1 MPEFHK
7 PVLLNEIL
15 ALLEPKEGGV
25 FLDATLGGGG
35 HAAALLD
42 RIGPRGILVGV
53 DRDPEALHYA
63 RDRLKQ
69 YGPRAVLVQGNFRNI
84 DSILASAGITGIDGA
99 VADLGVSSHQLDTA
113 RGFSFSRDEDLDMRM
128 SAVEDTPGATH
139 IVNTYS
145 QSDLADLIHACGE
158 ERYAR
163 RIARAIV
170 TRRQQKAITRTGE
183 LAELIV
189 SAIPPKSRG
198 RRIHPATRT
207 FQAIR
212 IEVNKELEA
221 VELGI
226 PEIIDALKMGARIC
240 VVSYH
245 SLEDRLVKRTFR
257 RLSGHC
263 ECPPE
268 LPECRCGAKPIL
280 RVLTGKPVVP
290 SVEEVE
296 NNPRSR
302 SAKLRCA
309 ESISC

>member
-1 MPEFHK
+1 MPHFHN

-15 ALLEPKEGGV
+15 ALLEPKAGGV
-25 FLDATLGGGG
+25 FLDATLGGGA
-35 HAAALLD
+35 HAAAVLD
-42 RIGPRGILVGV
+42 RTAPDGVLIGI
-53 DRDPEALHYA
+53 DRDPEALDHA

-69 YGPRAVLVQGNFRNI
+69 YGGRAALIRGNFREVS
-84 DSILASAGITGIDGA
+84 SILASAGISEIDGA
-99 VADLGVSSHQLDTA
+99 IADLGVSSHQLDTP
-113 RGFSFSRDEDLDMRM
+113 RGFTFSRDEELDMRM
-128 SAVEDTPGATH
+128 SALENTADAAH

-145 QSDLADLIHACGE
+145 QSDLADLIHAYGE

-163 RIARAIV
+163 AIARAIV
-170 TRRQQKAITRTGE
+170 KRRESNPITRTGQ
-183 LAELIV
+183 LADIVV
-189 SAIPPKSRG
+189 SAIPPKSRAG
-198 RRIHPATRT
+198 RIHPATRT

-226 PEIIDALKMGARIC
+226 PAICEALKIGGRAC

-268 LPECRCGAKPIL
+268 APECRCGARPMLK
-280 RVLTGKPVVP
+280 VLTRKPVGP
-290 SVEEVE
+290 SDEEIE

-309 ESISC
+309 ERIS